1 MTPIM
6 EWAIIAFGL
15 LYVIFLIWNIL
26 TNDKDYRLSSAILLT
41 MSAIAFFTLFAI
53 YENKDIPTAMDVYQG
68 KTTLE
73 ITYRDSIPVD
83 SVVVFKEEFKKA
95 REE

>member
-1 MTPIM
+1 M

-15 LYVIFLIWNIL
+15 LYVISFIWNIL
-26 TNDKDYRLSSAILLT
+26 EVDRFFRFFTALLLT
-41 MSAIAFFTLFAI
+41 ILAIILVGLFLS
-53 YENKDIPTAMDVYQG
+53 YESRNTPTALNVYQG

-83 SVVVFKEEFKKA
+83 SVVVFKK
-95 REE
+95 